1 MEQLHK
7 SACSVA
13 RHRLQAPHSRR
24 LLPEAASISLPSPPF
39 ALEHQR
45 TQFSNH
51 NACDQRRRGW
61 NTCLDALPSARANP
75 ACNFWAVSQAESAR
89 NATICQRFPRSVE
102 PAANDSSRKPH
113 RNPGPM
119 AKSAPVSYET
129 IQNPQGG
136 ANPQARPRAPQR
148 STYCLSSAACLGDE
162 APIPASNP
170 PLQIS

>member
-24 LLPEAASISLPSPPF
+24 LLPEAASNSLPPPPF
-39 ALEHQR
+39 ALERQR

-75 ACNFWAVSQAESAR
+75 ACNFWAVSQAEPAR
-89 NATICQRFPRSVE
+89 NTATRRRFPRSAK
-102 PAANDSSRKPH
+102 PTADNTRRKPH
-113 RNPGPM
+113 RSPGPWRNRRHFP
-119 AKSAPVSYET
+119 AKPSRTRRGRARR
-129 IQNPQGG
+129 QGRG
-136 ANPQARPRAPQR
+136 RRNDQHIA
-148 STYCLSSAACLGDE
+148 
-162 APIPASNP
+162 
-170 PLQIS
+170 

>member
-75 ACNFWAVSQAESAR
+75 ACNFWAVSQAEPAR
-89 NATICQRFPRSVE
+89 NTATRRRFPRSAK
-102 PAANDSSRKPH
+102 PTANNPRRKPH
-113 RNPGPM
+113 RSPGPWRNRRPFP
-119 AKSAPVSYET
+119 AKPSRT
-129 IQNPQGG
+129 RRG
-136 ANPQARPRAPQR
+136 ATAGKAAGSQR